1 MAHKFCLLFIVCVL
15 FLGACAPPVV
25 EPGAQMP
32 ASPTAEAYP
41 ALASRPDKTATPE
54 AYPWPTEPAA
64 TLEPPPTEEP
74 TATVPPFP
82 TLIPTPIV
90 TPIPTAV
97 PPIIPLPPG
106 RTAAPFTIIFPQGDT
121 LWAVNSDNADL
132 RRLVDVH
139 AELPLHLAGD
149 ALAIPQWGD
158 LAPDGDRLA
167 LVLSTVASYTP
178 GDAPPEIG
186 IYIFDRKLKTLQPLV
201 EGGLEPAW
209 APDGAQIAYRY
220 QCALW
225 VIDVASGFS
234 REVYAVDR
242 ESEHC
247 VTAISWAPDSK
258 RLVFID
264 QVFRQSAAIV
274 TAHVDQTQAPQ
285 VLVPSITN
293 GPMPYLPA
301 WSPNGDQILYVQAT
315 VEGNRGPMF
324 NFALWVMNVDGTNQ
338 TQLTQDID
346 VLAGSAPQWSPDGN
360 WIAFGGTRFYEEP
373 EPLIDLWLI
382 DKSGAN
388 LKRLTSNFV
397 EPTNDYKAAW
407 SPDGSQIIFIKGAH
421 GPKSVWF
428 FSLTD
433 GAQRHLSNVTTHDII
448 IGSKSE

>member
-1 MAHKFCLLFIVCVL
+1 MAHKFCILFIVCVL
-15 FLGACAPPVV
+15 LLGACAPPEV

-41 ALASRPDKTATPE
+41 ALASRSDKTATPE

-209 APDGAQIAYRY
+209 SPDGAQIAYRY

-285 VLVPSITN
+285 VLISTDSPRS
-293 GPMPYLPA
+293 PQ
-301 WSPNGDQILYVQAT
+301 WSPAGQRIAFVSYSGEKSRSEHVQ
-315 VEGNRGPMF
+315 N
-324 NFALWVMNVDGTNQ
+324 LWVMNPDGTDQ
-338 TQLTQDID
+338 TQITRDIYIQNI
-346 VLAGSAPQWSPDGN
+346 PQWSPDGN
-360 WIAFGGTRFYEEP
+360 WVAFAGTKLYEET
-373 EPLIDLWLI
+373 EPPTNLWLV

-388 LKRLTSNFV
+388 LKRLTYDSAEHTGV
-397 EPTNDYKAAW
+397 YSAAW
-407 SPDGSQIIFIKGAH
+407 SPDGAQIIFVKGSQ
-421 GPKSVWF
+421 GPKGVWL
-428 FSLTD
+428 FSLAN